1 MNRETKH
8 SAYGYSMQSPIHVSG
23 FHEERVY
30 IENLRVEG
38 FDQAPDIRRIGSN
51 LSAETGHPIDVYE
64 VKSGPFGIKTDQLFI
79 DLYGAS
85 DWRAPEGYQLL
96 CDRPA
101 REGGEPERELGDEL
115 QEMIKRILK

>member
-1 MNRETKH
+1 MSHEIEREG
-8 SAYGYSMQSPIHVSG
+8 YGYSMQSPIHVSG

-30 IENLRVEG
+30 IENLRVQG
-38 FDQAPDIRRIGSN
+38 FDQALDIRRIGSN

-64 VKSGPFGIKTDQLFI
+64 VKSGPLGIRTEQLFI

-85 DWRAPEGYQLL
+85 DWRAPDGYRLL
-96 CDRPA
+96 CARPV
-101 REGGEPERELGDEL
+101 RESGEPEHELGDEL